1 YTTGVC
7 HQHAPQPAQ
16 LRLKKSILLR
26 ERCPSQVWHFGLC
39 RWWLHVYMLTGAKND
54 FARQHLIEC
63 IGPKRQRQ
71 LAGNYRHNEIQMT
84 KERRRD
90 KESVVSFLEETV
102 GS

>member
-1 YTTGVC
+1 MRIV
-7 HQHAPQPAQ
+7 
-16 LRLKKSILLR
+16 LRHL
-26 ERCPSQVWHFGLC
+26 
-39 RWWLHVYMLTGAKND
+39 
-54 FARQHLIEC
+54 ARQHPIEC